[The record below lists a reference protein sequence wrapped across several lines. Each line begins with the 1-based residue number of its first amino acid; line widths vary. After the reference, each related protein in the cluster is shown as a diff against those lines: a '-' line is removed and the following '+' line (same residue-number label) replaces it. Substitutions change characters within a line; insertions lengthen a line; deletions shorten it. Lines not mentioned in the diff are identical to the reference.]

1 MSKKKTHGAVK
12 GQRLRQQGYTKI
24 PRSSYQI
31 IKTTQGGSQ
40 IPKSKIYSQSKSR
53 NSKFTD
59 YGDSKRQSGSGRVSQ
74 ESIKTK
80 IKLSVEK
87 PPQRPFQSQM
97 GQYNPLPC
105 IDEVLYSSRD
115 VIPERKN
122 WSRQNVRKFARNNG
136 ISKTS
141 QLVQSLAAPINSE
154 D

>member
-1 MSKKKTHGAVK
+1 MIIKKK
-12 GQRLRQQGYTKI
+12 Q
-24 PRSSYQI
+24 
-31 IKTTQGGSQ
+31 Q
-40 IPKSKIYSQSKSR
+40 IPMSKIYSQSKSR

-59 YGDSKRQSGSGRVSQ
+59 YGDSKRQSGRVSQ

-80 IKLSVEK
+80 VKLSAEK

-122 WSRQNVRKFARNNG
+122 WSR
-136 ISKTS
+136 
-141 QLVQSLAAPINSE
+141 
-154 D
+154 